1 MKRKNVKGML
11 ALLLAA
17 GTVLTACGQT
27 AGTES
32 STEKT
37 AADTTKE
44 TVKARQQN
52 HLQSKRVLMK

>member
-17 GTVLTACGQT
+17 GTVLIACGQT

-32 STEKT
+32 SNRK
-37 AADTTKE
+37 
-44 TVKARQQN
+44 N
-52 HLQSKRVLMK
+52 SC